1 MTLARTMRST
11 PRRRTSRPADEA
23 GKRDRVTPDQIQ
35 HELSETAATLPI
47 VSQLKELFT
56 DRKMFDSM
64 DDFES
69 AGFRLIAHAPHKIM
83 SGSHKRAPGC
93 LFKKYNN
100 DKPGKKQIKNYMRR
114 IEGARLL
121 RSFIAEH
128 GFQHIE
134 APCKWLYELP
144 ESFPERYLIVA
155 DKLDLLDDDASL
167 RKYDRIRED
176 QMRELATAL
185 YYFRG
190 LNSWTKNL
198 PFTEDGKIAF
208 IDTERWHRDKD
219 YLRAIGDHLPSDRRE
234 QAEEVFEELHSKRA
248 RPFVSA
254 FK

>member
-1 MTLARTMRST
+1 M
-11 PRRRTSRPADEA
+11 
-23 GKRDRVTPDQIQ
+23 GKRVTTAQIQ
-35 HELSETAATLPI
+35 HELSETAENPI
-47 VSQLKELFT
+47 VSQLRGLFT

-64 DDFES
+64 NAFEK

-83 SGSHKRAPGC
+83 SGAHKEARGF

-121 RSFIAEH
+121 RTFIVDR
-128 GFQHIE
+128 GFQHVV
-134 APCKWLYELP
+134 APHKWLYELP

-155 DKLDLLDDDASL
+155 DKLDLIADDATR
-167 RKYDRIRED
+167 RKYDRIREE
-176 QMRELATAL
+176 QLGELATVL

-219 YLRAIGDHLPSDRRE
+219 YLRLIGDHLPSDRRK
-234 QAEEVFEELHSKRA
+234 QAEDVFKELRGKRE

>member
-1 MTLARTMRST
+1 M
-11 PRRRTSRPADEA
+11 
-23 GKRDRVTPDQIQ
+23 GKRVTTEQLQ
-35 HELSETAATLPI
+35 HELSETAANLPI
-47 VSQLKELFT
+47 ASQLKELFT

-64 DDFES
+64 KAFEE
-69 AGFRLIAHAPHKIM
+69 AGFKLIAHSPHKIM
-83 SGSHKRAPGC
+83 SGSHKLTRGF

-100 DKPGKKQIKNYMRR
+100 DKPGKKQLKNYMRR

-121 RSFIAEH
+121 RTFIAEH
-128 GFQHIE
+128 GFQHVV
-134 APCKWLYELP
+134 APRKWLHELP
-144 ESFPERYLIVA
+144 ESFPSRYLIVA
-155 DKLDLLDDDASL
+155 DKLDLMSDDATR

-176 QMRELATAL
+176 QMRELATVL

-198 PFTEDGKIAF
+198 PFTEEGKIAF

-219 YLRAIGDHLPSDRRE
+219 YLRLIGDHLPSDRRE
-234 QAEEVFEELHSKRA
+234 QAEDVLKELRGKRA

>member
-1 MTLARTMRST
+1 MAFDL
-11 PRRRTSRPADEA
+11 TSE
-23 GKRDRVTPDQIQ
+23 QIQ
-35 HELSETAATLPI
+35 RELTDTRARLPI
-47 VSQLKELFT
+47 FSLIGDLFT
-56 DRKMFDSM
+56 DPKMFSSFDR
-64 DDFES
+64 FRS
-69 AGFRLIAHAPHKIM
+69 AGFDLVDHAETKIM
-83 SGSHKRAPGC
+83 SGSHKRAKGY

-121 RSFIAEH
+121 RTFIAERS
-128 GFQHIE
+128 FQHVV
-134 APCKWLYELP
+134 APHKWLYELP

-155 DKLDLLDDDASL
+155 DKLDLLSDDATR
-167 RKYDRIRED
+167 RKYDRIREE
-176 QMRELATAL
+176 QMKELATVL
-185 YYFRG
+185 FYFRG

-219 YLRAIGDHLPSDRRE
+219 YLRAIGDHLPSDRRK
-234 QAEEVFEELHSKRA
+234 QAEDVFEELRGKRA